1 MGKQNG
7 ISLRIKIISG
17 YLILLAVIGS
27 MVAILLHE
35 RKRIKEIKTESAEI
49 RQVRRDINA
58 AHRHITQLATLGES
72 VIGWEKADSTRYHA
86 LRLRTDS
93 LLLTLKPH
101 CTAYVRPTQI
111 DTLRS
116 LLAEKE
122 NHLLHLTEILAHRNE
137 ADSLLANHL
146 PKVARRATHIR
157 TVTHK
162 KDGIAGVFGGKK
174 TVHILPSA
182 KELYAFSDSLIA
194 MQQAQSA
201 EMEVYTDSLRTRNRT
216 LNRELS
222 QLINNLDEQAQ
233 TAFSQR
239 ELKMAE
245 AEKMSFFLM
254 TGVIG
259 MAIILLIISHLI
271 IMRDLNRRERD
282 KAELEDTA
290 TQNRTLSDMRKKI
303 IITLSHDIRG
313 PLNAISGSAEL
324 AMDTRDRK
332 RRNAYLGNI
341 LESSRH
347 ITRLANS
354 LLDLSRL
361 DEAKESLNRIPFN
374 LKAFVDDINVEYTCA
389 ANDKGLVF
397 KTEAEDTDIVVCGD
411 ADRIRQVAD
420 NLLTNALKFTRNGTV
435 CFRVSYKDGVMTM
448 EVEDSG
454 IGMDKETVERI
465 FRPFERAAPDISPEG
480 FGLGLPIT
488 KGLLNLLGGSISVSS
503 HVGKGSLFHT
513 EIPLAISTEP
523 VKNSVMP
530 AVRRY
535 SLPKRIILADDDPI
549 QLRIVMEMLERNG
562 VSCRTCVGAKDVV
575 SELRKEPYD
584 LLLTDIQMHGTSG
597 FDLLYLLRH
606 SNIGNSRTIPVAA
619 MTARND
625 VDESRYTEAGFSGCI
640 RKPFSMNEL
649 LAFLSSIM
657 ERSGQQQEQKADF
670 NALAADTGDM
680 EWMLNAFIKESLD
693 NRTELKEALES
704 MKTDTERM
712 KNTLHRMYPTWEQ
725 LGVACELET
734 YSRILHDDTSDDLTI
749 STYTEAVIGRIDRLV
764 GDAKNLLSEIRRLDL
779 KNYTDETQNTHS

>member
-1 MGKQNG
+1 M
-7 ISLRIKIISG
+7 SLRYKIFFG
-17 YLILLAVIGS
+17 YAILMAVIGS
-27 MVAILLHE
+27 MAAILIYE
-35 RKRIKEIKTESAEI
+35 RQRMREIEAETANI
-49 RQVRRDINA
+49 NLVRRGINT
-58 AHRHITQLATLGES
+58 AHRRITGLATLGEG
-72 VIGWEKADSTRYHA
+72 VVNWNKADYLYYRNH
-86 LRLRTDS
+86 RLQADS
-93 LLLTLKPH
+93 LLNSLKRH
-101 CTAYVRPTQI
+101 CREYVRPEQI
-111 DTLRS
+111 DTLRA

-122 NHLLHLTEILAHRNE
+122 THLLHIMEMFERRTE
-137 ADSLLANHL
+137 ADSVLVNQL
-146 PKVARRATHIR
+146 PEVARRATHIR
-157 TVTHK
+157 TIEQK
-162 KDGIAGVFGGKK
+162 KKGIAGFFGKK
-174 TVHILPSA
+174 EEIQVMPSQ
-182 KELYAFSDSLIA
+182 KELHDFSDSLIA
-194 MQQAQSA
+194 IHQRQAN
-201 EMEVYTDSLRTRNRT
+201 EMDIYADSLRMRNRELNRT
-216 LNRELS
+216 LNK
-222 QLINNLDEQAQ
+222 LINDLDEQAQ

-254 TGVIG
+254 AGVIG

-374 LKAFVDDINVEYTCA
+374 LKAFVDDINEEYTCA

-397 KTEAEDTDIVVCGD
+397 KTEAEGTDIVVYGD

-420 NLLTNALKFTRNGTV
+420 NLLTNAIKFTRNGTV
-435 CFRVSYKDGVMTM
+435 CFRVSHKDVVMTM

-454 IGMDKETVERI
+454 IGMDKETIERI

-488 KGLLNLLGGSISVSS
+488 KGLVNLLGGSISVSS
-503 HVGKGSLFHT
+503 HVGEGSLFHT
-513 EIPLAISTEP
+513 EIPLAISSEP
-523 VKNSVMP
+523 VKNHVMP
-530 AVRRY
+530 TVKRL
-535 SLPKRIILADDDPI
+535 SLPKRIILVDDDPI

-562 VSCRTCVGAKDVV
+562 VSCRTCIGAKDVV
-575 SELRKEPYD
+575 GELRKEPYD

-640 RKPFSMNEL
+640 QKPFSMNEL
-649 LAFLSSIM
+649 QAFLSSIM
-657 ERSGQQQEQKADF
+657 ERSGQRQEQKADF
-670 NALAADTGDM
+670 NALAAETGDM
-680 EWMLNAFIKESLD
+680 EWMLNAFIEESID
-693 NRTELKEALES
+693 NRTELKKALES

-749 STYTEAVIGRIDRLV
+749 STYTETVIGRIDRLV
-764 GDAKNLLSEIRRLDL
+764 GDAKNLLSEIRKLDL